1 VHGEAPELPFGELDL
16 ARVDSRADGDRA
28 LIQRLRQPGGTR
40 HGSSWTV
47 EGREEAVARM
57 VDLAAAVGVEVL
69 PHDVVVVP
77 DELDPG
83 RIAAFRSQA
92 CRADDVGE
100 HDGGQLPVQ
109 NRQRLRSGQEFLDLV
124 EQRSEVAGAERK
136 GVRVRQLDVLRAG
149 DVLREVST

>member
-1 VHGEAPELPFGELDL
+1 
-16 ARVDSRADGDRA
+16 
-28 LIQRLRQPGGTR
+28 
-40 HGSSWTV
+40 
-47 EGREEAVARM
+47 M